1 MVSIQYQL
9 GCLFVTYL
17 HERVYVVCHGF
28 NYYFSSL
35 TIHLVCNTLA
45 VLMLDDDTL
54 VSVPDI
60 SFAFSVWK
68 VSDEAVETNY

>member
-1 MVSIQYQL
+1 M
-9 GCLFVTYL
+9 
-17 HERVYVVCHGF
+17 
-28 NYYFSSL
+28 
-35 TIHLVCNTLA
+35 LVCETVLTSLSFTWAA

-68 VSDEAVETNY
+68 VIGNFILSLKCSFRDTDPNFSFVMCVVAIL

>member
-1 MVSIQYQL
+1 MSFEYIVWKLVLLPLRES
-9 GCLFVTYL
+9 CS
-17 HERVYVVCHGF
+17 VVGLPVNLLIIF
-28 NYYFSSL
+28 AD
-35 TIHLVCNTLA
+35 ILA

-68 VSDEAVETNY
+68 VIPVQHFKLKC